1 LRQLTST
8 IRSKRAITPA
18 ITNSARKVLPLN
30 ICITTLVENTT
41 SVPGLRAEHGLSF
54 WIEHGDRRLLFDA
67 GQSDLLVQNARAL
80 NIDLAQAD
88 AIALSHGHY
97 DHTGGLSTVL
107 GMAPKARLYLHPAA
121 LEPKFGR
128 STSRA
133 RSIGMTASARQAVH
147 DRQVVWTQSPTE
159 ILDGVSLTGQVP
171 RVNNFEDVGGPF
183 FLDEGCSQP
192 DPLLDDQA
200 LIIESAKG
208 LVVVFG
214 CAHAGVVNTLQRIS
228 ELRQNEN
235 FYAVMG
241 GMHLIHAGPERI
253 ERTMITFQ
261 QYNPRRIGPAHC
273 TGGKAVE
280 VFRSVFPER
289 CFDCSTGKR
298 ILF

>member
-1 LRQLTST
+1 
-8 IRSKRAITPA
+8 
-18 ITNSARKVLPLN
+18 
-30 ICITTLVENTT
+30 
-41 SVPGLRAEHGLSF
+41 
-54 WIEHGDRRLLFDA
+54 
-67 GQSDLLVQNARAL
+67 
-80 NIDLAQAD
+80 
-88 AIALSHGHY
+88 
-97 DHTGGLSTVL
+97 
-107 GMAPKARLYLHPAA
+107 
-121 LEPKFGR
+121 
-128 STSRA
+128 
-133 RSIGMTASARQAVH
+133 MTASARQAVH